1 MHWTF
6 DHNFGK
12 CKPIFKLISL
22 TDSQRNSPCNYY
34 RVFYLTLTVLLH
46 YIAKFKNL
54 K

>member
-1 MHWTF
+1 MSVVLLYTVSQKTIQLIF

-12 CKPIFKLISL
+12 CKSIFKILSLI
-22 TDSQRNSPCNYY
+22 DSQG
-34 RVFYLTLTVLLH
+34 TVLLH